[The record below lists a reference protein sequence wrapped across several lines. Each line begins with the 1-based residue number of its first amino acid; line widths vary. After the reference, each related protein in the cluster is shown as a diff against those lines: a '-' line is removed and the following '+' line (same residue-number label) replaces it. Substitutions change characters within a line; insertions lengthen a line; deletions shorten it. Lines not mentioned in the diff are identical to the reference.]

1 MTKIINIKNEVLIRV
16 YIVGFMIALCA
27 LIIMG
32 QAVKIQFMEGEKWRK
47 QRESTMIEE
56 KTVEAEQG
64 NIFADDGS
72 ILVTSL
78 PFFDIRFDPTV
89 ASDELFFEN
98 VDSLAHCLARVN
110 NNRTEGGWQDYLI
123 DKRNAGKKYLEIL
136 DKISYSRM
144 EKLKKFPIFNQGRY
158 QGGFITEERFRRH
171 KPFRPLGN
179 RTLGYV
185 RKGKKK
191 GDKDIKVGLEGYFEN
206 YLAGESGKRLM
217 YKLSGKDN
225 WMPVDDLTQIEPQ
238 KGLDI
243 VSTINVNIQDVTHKA
258 LYSALKKSKA
268 EYGVAIVMEVKTG
281 AIKAIT
287 NLEKDK
293 DKEAW
298 GEVYNHAIANRY
310 EPGST
315 YKLASI
321 MALLE
326 DGYVEL
332 EDIVELDSGQ
342 HQFYE
347 ELMIDSGKESFKTDS
362 TTVRHAFEI
371 SSNVG
376 IAKLVDQHYN
386 RNKNANRFIKRIKSF
401 YLHLKT
407 NIELEGEPNPV
418 VKEAYNEEDLWSGI
432 TLPWMSIGYATEL
445 TPLQLLNF
453 YNSVANNGTMM
464 KPYLIKEIKQEGEI
478 LQRFPPTVVK
488 RKIASSS
495 TIKDAQSLLEGVVER
510 GTAKKLKSNRYR
522 FAAKTGTSQTDYHK
536 LNNRSSDLKHVASF
550 AGYFPA
556 DNPIYSCIVVIK
568 DPKVGSYYGGDVAG
582 PVFRQIADKCF
593 ETQSAFYNSMDSKTI
608 NRLATEKLPH
618 NNLGYR
624 NDFERI
630 LSNLDIDFTTRTKN
644 EWSVVTS
651 KNDSL
656 KIRKRTIPKKV
667 VPNVVGM
674 GLRDALYLLENKG
687 LRVKVVGVGKVNK
700 QSIIPG
706 TRVRGQEIKLF
717 LS

>member
-1 MTKIINIKNEVLIRV
+1 MAKIINIKNEVLIRV
-16 YIVGFMIALCA
+16 YIIGFLIALAA
-27 LIIMG
+27 LVIMG
-32 QAVKIQFMEGEKWRK
+32 QAAKIQFVEGEKWRGI
-47 QRESTMIEE
+47 RDSLMIQERPI
-56 KTVEAEQG
+56 EAERG
-64 NIFADDGS
+64 NIFAEDGS
-72 ILVTSL
+72 ILATSL

-98 VDSLAHCLARVN
+98 IDSLAHCLAKVN
-110 NNRTEGGWQDYLI
+110 SEYTEGGWLHRLT
-123 DKRNAGKKYLEIL
+123 DKRNAGKKYLEII
-136 DKISYSRM
+136 DRVNYADM
-144 EKLKKFPIFNQGRY
+144 EYIKKFPIFNKGRY
-158 QGGFITEERFRRH
+158 KGGFITEGRFRRYN
-171 KPFRPLGN
+171 PFRPLGN

-185 RKGKKK
+185 REK
-191 GDKDIKVGLEGYFEN
+191 KVGLEGYFDLT
-206 YLAGESGKRLM
+206 LAGESGKRLM
-217 YKLSGKDN
+217 YRLGNDN
-225 WMPVDDLTQIEPQ
+225 WMPVDDLTKIEPK

-243 VSTINVNIQDVTHKA
+243 VSTIDVNIQDITHKA
-258 LYSALKKSKA
+258 LSNALKISKA

-287 NLEKDK
+287 NLEKYK
-293 DKEAW
+293 DKEEW
-298 GEVYNHAIANRY
+298 GEIYNHAIRRY

-332 EDIVELDSGQ
+332 DDVVELDSGQ
-342 HQFYE
+342 YQFYE
-347 ELMIDSGKESFKTDS
+347 ELMVDSGRESFVTDS
-362 TTVRHAFEI
+362 TTVQHAFEI

-376 IAKLVDQHYN
+376 IAKLVDKYYN
-386 RNKNANRFIKRIKSF
+386 HNQNAGRFIKRIKSF

-407 NIELEGEPNPV
+407 NIELEGEQNPV

-453 YNSVANNGTMM
+453 YNTVANDGRMM
-464 KPYLIKEIKQEGEI
+464 KPYLVKEIRQEGEV
-478 LQRFPPTVVK
+478 LQKFPPTVVK

-495 TIKDAQSLLEGVVER
+495 TIRDAQTLLEGVVER
-510 GTAKKLKSNRYR
+510 GTAYKLKSNRYR
-522 FAAKTGTSQTDYHK
+522 FAAKTGTSQTNYHR

-582 PVFRQIADKCF
+582 PVFRKIADKCF
-593 ETQSAFYNSMDSKTI
+593 ETQPAFYNSMDSKTV
-608 NRLATEKLPH
+608 NRLPTEKLPH

-624 NDFERI
+624 NDFETI
-630 LSNLDIDFTTRTKN
+630 LKTLEIDFTTRTKN

-656 KIRKRTIPKKV
+656 KLRRRTIPEKV
-667 VPNVVGM
+667 VPNVIGM

-687 LRVKVVGVGKVNK
+687 LRVKIVGVGKVNK

-706 TRVRGQEIKLF
+706 TRIRGQEIKLF
-717 LS
+717 LG

>member
-1 MTKIINIKNEVLIRV
+1 MANIINIKNEVLIRV
-16 YIVGFMIALCA
+16 YIVGFMIALAA
-27 LIIMG
+27 LVIMG
-32 QAVKIQFMEGEKWRK
+32 QAVKIQFVEGKKWRER
-47 QRESTMIEE
+47 REKSMIEE
-56 KTVEAEQG
+56 KTVEAERG
-64 NIFADDGS
+64 NIFAEDGS
-72 ILVTSL
+72 ILATSL

-98 VDSLAHCLARVN
+98 VDSLAHCLAKVN
-110 NNRTEGGWQDYLI
+110 PEFTEGGWQDVLTE
-123 DKRNAGKKYLEIL
+123 KRNAGKKYLEIL
-136 DKISYSRM
+136 DRVSYSDM
-144 EKLKKFPIFNQGRY
+144 EYMKKFPIFNKGRY
-158 QGGFITEERFRRH
+158 KGGFIAEERFSRH

-185 RKGKKK
+185 RKGKKGK
-191 GDKDIKVGLEGYFEN
+191 KDTKVGLDGYFDAV
-206 YLAGESGKRLM
+206 LAGESGKRLM

-225 WMPVDDLTQIEPQ
+225 WMPVDDLTQIEPK

-243 VSTINVNIQDVTHKA
+243 VSTIDVNIQDITHKS
-258 LYSALKKSKA
+258 LYAAVKKSKA

-293 DKEAW
+293 DKEEW
-298 GEVYNHAIANRY
+298 GERLNYAIGRRY

-342 HQFYE
+342 YQFYE
-347 ELMIDSGKESFKTDS
+347 ELMVDSGKESFTTDS

-376 IAKLVDQHYN
+376 IAKMVDQHYN
-386 RNKNANRFIKRIKSF
+386 HNDNAERFIKRIKSF

-407 NIELEGEPNPV
+407 GIEIEGEPNPV

-453 YNSVANNGTMM
+453 YNAVANDGMMM
-464 KPYLIKEIKQEGEI
+464 KPYLVKEIKQEGEV

-495 TIKDAQSLLEGVVER
+495 TIKAAQSLLEGVVER
-510 GTAKKLKSNRYR
+510 GTAKKLKSSRYQ

-556 DNPIYSCIVVIK
+556 NDPIYSCIVVIK

-608 NRLATEKLPH
+608 NRLPTEKLPH

-624 NDFERI
+624 NDFETI
-630 LSNLDIDFTTRTKN
+630 LTNLNIDFTTRTKN

-656 KIRKRTIPKKV
+656 KIRRRTIPKKV

-706 TRVRGQEIKLF
+706 TRVRGQQIKLF
-717 LS
+717 LG

>member
-1 MTKIINIKNEVLIRV
+1 MAKIINIKNEVLIRV

-47 QRESTMIEE
+47 QRETTMIEE
-56 KTVEAEQG
+56 KEVEAERG

-98 VDSLAHCLARVN
+98 VDSLAHCLAQVN
-110 NNRTEGGWQDYLI
+110 NDYTEGGWQDILI
-123 DKRNAGKKYLEIL
+123 DKRNTGKKYLEIL

-144 EKLKKFPIFNQGRY
+144 EELKKFPIFNKGRY
-158 QGGFITEERFRRH
+158 KGGFIAEERFRRH

-191 GDKDIKVGLEGYFEN
+191 GDKDTKVGLEGYFDN

-225 WMPVDDLTQIEPQ
+225 WMPVDDLTEIEPK

-258 LYSALKKSKA
+258 LYSALEKSKA
-268 EYGVAIVMEVKTG
+268 EYGVAIVMEVNTG

-287 NLEKDK
+287 NLEKAK

-298 GEVYNHAIANRY
+298 GEVYNHAIAKRY

-315 YKLASI
+315 YKLASM

-332 EDIVELDSGQ
+332 DDIVELDSGQ
-342 HQFYE
+342 YQFYE
-347 ELMIDSGKESFKTDS
+347 ELMVDSGKESFKTDS

-386 RNKNANRFIKRIKSF
+386 RNENAKRFIKRIKSF

-407 NIELEGEPNPV
+407 NIELVGEPNPV

-464 KPYLIKEIKQEGEI
+464 KPYLIKEIKQEGEV

-522 FAAKTGTSQTDYHK
+522 FAAKTGTSQTDYHR

-593 ETQSAFYNSMDSKTI
+593 ETQSAFYNSMDSKTV

-624 NDFERI
+624 NDFENI
-630 LSNLDIDFTTRTKN
+630 LSNLNIDFTTRTKN

-656 KIRKRTIPKKV
+656 KIRRRTIPEKV

-687 LRVKVVGVGKVNK
+687 LRVKVVGVGKVNR

>member
-1 MTKIINIKNEVLIRV
+1 MAKIINIKNEVLIRV
-16 YIVGFMIALCA
+16 YIVGFLIALAA
-27 LIIMG
+27 LVIMG
-32 QAVKIQFMEGEKWRK
+32 QAAKIQFVEGKKWRGM
-47 QRESTMIEE
+47 RDSLMIQERAI
-56 KTVEAEQG
+56 EAERG
-64 NIFADDGS
+64 NIFAEDGS
-72 ILVTSL
+72 ILATSL

-89 ASDELFFEN
+89 ASDELFFGN
-98 VDSLAHCLARVN
+98 VDSLAHCLAKIN
-110 NNRTEGGWQDYLI
+110 KEYTEGGWLQILT
-123 DKRNAGKKYLEIL
+123 DKRNAGKKYM
-136 DKISYSRM
+136 KIKDRVSYSDM
-144 EKLKKFPIFNQGRY
+144 EYIKAFPIFNKHQNK
-158 QGGFITEERFRRH
+158 GGFIAEGRFTRH
-171 KPFRPLGN
+171 NPFRPLGN
-179 RTLGYV
+179 RTLGKV
-185 RKGKKK
+185 KGK
-191 GDKDIKVGLEGYFEN
+191 KVGLEGYFDKT
-206 YLAGESGKRLM
+206 LAGESGKRLM
-217 YKLSGKDN
+217 YRLGNDN
-225 WMPVDDLTQIEPQ
+225 WMPISDLTKIEPK

-243 VSTINVNIQDVTHKA
+243 VSTIDVNIQDITHKA
-258 LYSALKKSKA
+258 LHDALKTSKA

-287 NLEKDK
+287 NLEKF
-293 DKEAW
+293 KEKEKW
-298 GEVYNHAIANRY
+298 GEIYNNAIGTRY

-326 DGYVEL
+326 DGYVDL

-347 ELMIDSGKESFKTDS
+347 ELMVDAVKESFKTDS

-376 IAKLVDQHYN
+376 IAKLVDKYYN
-386 RNKNANRFIKRIKSF
+386 HNQNAGRFIKRIKSF

-407 NIELEGEPNPV
+407 NIEVEGEPNPV

-453 YNSVANNGTMM
+453 YNAVANDGRMM
-464 KPYLIKEIKQEGEI
+464 KPYLVKEIRQEGAV
-478 LQRFPPTVVK
+478 LQRFPPTVIR

-495 TIKDAQSLLEGVVER
+495 TIRDAQALLEGVVER

-522 FAAKTGTSQTDYHK
+522 FAAKTGTSQTNYHR

-568 DPKVGSYYGGDVAG
+568 DPKVGSYYGGEAAG

-593 ETQSAFYNSMDSKTI
+593 ETQPAFYNSMDSKTV
-608 NRLATEKLPH
+608 NRLPTEKLPH

-624 NDFERI
+624 NDFETI
-630 LSNLDIDFTTRTKN
+630 LNTLEIDFTTRTKN

-656 KIRKRTIPKKV
+656 KIRRRTIPKKV

-687 LRVKVVGVGKVNK
+687 LRVKIVGVGKVNK

-706 TRVRGQEIKLF
+706 TRIRGQEIKLF
-717 LS
+717 LG